1 MLSRS
6 SESLNDEGT
15 DESTGY
21 LHKVPEPLSTESG
34 SMQDD
39 IERLIEI
46 AAQLFSAIERQIHL
60 MEEELVIASSQQAR
74 TNAQTVFKERL
85 ISCAESLD
93 VSLQQIAQN
102 LERRA
107 REQSSLAR

>member
-21 LHKVPEPLSTESG
+21 LHEVPEPLSTESG
-34 SMQDD
+34 GMQDD
-39 IERLIEI
+39 VERLIEI

-60 MEEELVIASSQQAR
+60 MEEELVIASAQVR
-74 TNAQTVFKERL
+74 TYAQTVFKERL
-85 ISCAESLD
+85 ISCAENLD
-93 VSLQQIAQN
+93 TSLQEIALN

-107 REQSSLAR
+107 RDQSSSLAP